1 MSKLIVANLKM
12 NKNSVE
18 MSKYLEKVIKEEYS
32 HDIVILPSISNLF
45 LSAVYQN
52 EKVQYGVQN
61 FFYKDEGSF
70 SGEINLKM
78 LEYMNV
84 KYALVG
90 HLERRKTFKE
100 SNATINKKIL
110 NALENNVT
118 PILCIGESLGQTRN
132 NLYKA
137 HLKRQLS
144 LALRGVKL
152 ADLNKIIIAYE
163 PTFAIGAENSAEL
176 LYVENNIEL
185 IKSIL
190 RAKSTKVDISPKI
203 IYGGSINLDNYEAF
217 LNSEY
222 IDGLLIGRSILDAD
236 NLIKIGR

>member
-1 MSKLIVANLKM
+1 MNKLIVANLKM

-18 MSKYLEKVIKEEYS
+18 MSEYLEKIVKEEYS
-32 HDIVILPSISNLF
+32 NDIVILPSLSNLF
-45 LSAVYQN
+45 LSTVHQN
-52 EKVQYGVQN
+52 EKVSYGVQN
-61 FFYKDEGSF
+61 FFYKEEGSF
-70 SGEINLKM
+70 TGEINLKM
-78 LEYMNV
+78 LEYMHV
-84 KYALVG
+84 KYALIG
-90 HLERRKTFKE
+90 HNERRKNFKE
-100 SNATINKKIL
+100 SNATINKKVL

-163 PTFAIGAENSAEL
+163 PTFAIGAENSADL
-176 LYVENNIEL
+176 LYVESNVAL

-190 RAKSTKVDISPKI
+190 KAKSTKVDISPKI
-203 IYGGSINLDNYEAF
+203 LYGGSVSLDNYEAF
-217 LNSEY
+217 LNSEF
-222 IDGLLIGRSILDAD
+222 IDGLLIGRSILNAD